1 MKKNILLLLFLSL
14 INIACEK
21 DDICVDNPVTPKL
34 ILRFYDTSD
43 ALTLKNVERLSVF
56 AQDRTDTLAS
66 YTSVTTDSI
75 AIPLNSIENQT
86 VYILKM
92 NSIDGNISNNQ
103 LATLTVSYTT
113 EEEYVSRSCGF
124 KVTFNDLSFSTDGTS
139 WIKAITP
146 ATLTTINNQNSAHV
160 QVFH

>member
-21 DDICVDNPVTPKL
+21 DDFCTENPVTPNL
-34 ILRFYDTSD
+34 VLRFYDTSD
-43 ALTLKNVERLSVF
+43 ASALKSVERLSVV
-56 AQDRTDTLAS
+56 AQGRTDTLAA
-66 YTSVTTDSI
+66 YTSITTDSI
-75 AIPLNSIENQT
+75 AIPLNSMENQT
-86 VYILKM
+86 VYLLKM
-92 NSIDGNISNNQ
+92 NNVDGNINNNQ

-124 KVTFNDLSFSTDGTS
+124 RIIYNDLTLVSDNS
-139 WIKAITP
+139 WIKSLTP
-146 ATLTTINNQNSAHV
+146 ETLTIINSQNSAHV